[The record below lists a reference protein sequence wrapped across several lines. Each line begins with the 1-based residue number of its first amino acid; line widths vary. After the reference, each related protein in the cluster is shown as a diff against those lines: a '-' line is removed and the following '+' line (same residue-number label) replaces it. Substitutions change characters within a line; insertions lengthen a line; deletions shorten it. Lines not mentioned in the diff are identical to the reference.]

1 MKSEA
6 NSKRSHSLTRPRC
19 GIAISRCGG
28 TVAPLTRASTGSRGS
43 LSFPGGT
50 YHTSGIHRA
59 QGAHRSLKTL
69 NTLEFQKSVFKAL
82 ENLEFFTSP

>member
-1 MKSEA
+1 MA
-6 NSKRSHSLTRPRC
+6 QNSYRLRTHKDPEL
-19 GIAISRCGG
+19 
-28 TVAPLTRASTGSRGS
+28 VW
-43 LSFPGGT
+43 
-50 YHTSGIHRA
+50 